1 MSNDYIKENFHL
13 LTYFICYLSL
23 LIGFFYGENVTTG
36 PKADFFHTWKGA
48 MEFNDDFLF
57 SLLNFDQIN
66 HYTRVSP
73 IYLLIVSTINKFFQS
88 VELTRFFLFF
98 ILTFC
103 QILFYKILK
112 KIYFPN
118 ITRNKKILFC
128 LSCIIFISPS
138 FRSNI
143 IWPESAML
151 GLLFF
156 LVGLYYFFKNQIKI
170 ENRNIFLNIFFV
182 ALAAYIRP
190 SFALFS
196 VIFFIL
202 FLLQTKNLR
211 IFFYIFVLNLILA
224 FPALYYLFILEIQFF
239 GTSVAGKDVVGLNLN
254 YLSKLS
260 VILSII
266 FFHIIPI
273 LYYKN
278 FFLEKFFFKKNI
290 FLISISAFLSIILIY
305 LFDYDINLS
314 GGGIFLHA
322 SNFIFKNDTFFLLL
336 IPFFIFFVLKF
347 INLDLYK
354 NITIIFLI
362 VISIPQFT
370 VYHKYLDPLII
381 ILAFTLMNFKVEKS
395 FFYKKFIGFTFIFYI
410 IYYIISFINNYY
422 LISYNA

>member
-1 MSNDYIKENFHL
+1 MLFKSINW
-13 LTYFICYLSL
+13 
-23 LIGFFYGENVTTG
+23 FYGENVTTG

-196 VIFFIL
+196 VIFSSYFCCK
-202 FLLQTKNLR
+202 QR
-211 IFFYIFVLNLILA
+211 I
-224 FPALYYLFILEIQFF
+224 
-239 GTSVAGKDVVGLNLN
+239 
-254 YLSKLS
+254 
-260 VILSII
+260 
-266 FFHIIPI
+266 
-273 LYYKN
+273 
-278 FFLEKFFFKKNI
+278 
-290 FLISISAFLSIILIY
+290 
-305 LFDYDINLS
+305 
-314 GGGIFLHA
+314 
-322 SNFIFKNDTFFLLL
+322 
-336 IPFFIFFVLKF
+336 
-347 INLDLYK
+347 
-354 NITIIFLI
+354 
-362 VISIPQFT
+362 
-370 VYHKYLDPLII
+370 
-381 ILAFTLMNFKVEKS
+381 
-395 FFYKKFIGFTFIFYI
+395 
-410 IYYIISFINNYY
+410 
-422 LISYNA
+422 

>member
-1 MSNDYIKENFHL
+1 M
-13 LTYFICYLSL
+13 
-23 LIGFFYGENVTTG
+23 
-36 PKADFFHTWKGA
+36 
-48 MEFNDDFLF
+48 
-57 SLLNFDQIN
+57 
-66 HYTRVSP
+66 
-73 IYLLIVSTINKFFQS
+73 
-88 VELTRFFLFF
+88 
-98 ILTFC
+98 
-103 QILFYKILK
+103 
-112 KIYFPN
+112 
-118 ITRNKKILFC
+118 
-128 LSCIIFISPS
+128 
-138 FRSNI
+138 
-143 IWPESAML
+143 
-151 GLLFF
+151 
-156 LVGLYYFFKNQIKI
+156 
-170 ENRNIFLNIFFV
+170 

-322 SNFIFKNDTFFLLL
+322 SNFISKNDTFFLLL

-381 ILAFTLMNFKVEKS
+381 ILAFTLMNFKVEKV
-395 FFYKKFIGFTFIFYI
+395 FFKKFIGFTFIFI
-410 IYYIISFINNYY
+410 
-422 LISYNA
+422 

>member
-395 FFYKKFIGFTFIFYI
+395 FFIK
-410 IYYIISFINNYY
+410 N
-422 LISYNA
+422 L